1 MSTTVSFRMDE
12 QLKKDFEKTCSML
25 GMNVTTAI
33 TMFAIKMTREQRI
46 PFEVSIDPF
55 YSKENIMYL
64 EKVINDIESGKSKLK
79 EHELIEET
87 E

>member
-79 EHELIEET
+79 EHELIEEA